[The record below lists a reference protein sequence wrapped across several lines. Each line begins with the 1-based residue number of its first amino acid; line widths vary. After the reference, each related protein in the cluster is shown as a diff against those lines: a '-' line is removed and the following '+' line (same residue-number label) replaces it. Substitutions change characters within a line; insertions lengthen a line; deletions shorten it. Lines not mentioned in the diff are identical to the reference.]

1 MDNQVVLS
9 EDGQQSEK
17 SAVIYKSN
25 DGTIQLEV
33 QLAND
38 TVWLTQAQM
47 ALLFGT
53 QRQAI
58 TKHLKTIFDCHELE
72 RTSNS
77 SILELLQKEGNRYV
91 KRNVE
96 LFNLDVIISVG
107 YRVNTKRGIEFRQW
121 ANQILKNY
129 LLNGYSFNQRLERLE
144 QRVNKTEEKIDFFV
158 KTALPPVEGVFYE
171 GQIFDAYVF
180 VSDLLR
186 RAKHEIILMKISAYL
201 PPAPRSPSNG

>member
-9 EDGQQSEK
+9 ADGQQSEK

-33 QLAND
+33 QLYND
-38 TVWLTQAQM
+38 TVWLNRQQ
-47 ALLFGT
+47 LSVLFD
-53 QRQAI
+53 RDI
-58 TKHLKTIFDCHELE
+58 KTIGKHIKNALNEELKGLAVVANFA
-72 RTSNS
+72 TTASDGKTY
-77 SILELLQKEGNRYV
+77 Q
-91 KRNVE
+91 VE
-96 LFNLDVIISVG
+96 HYNIDMVLSVG
-107 YRVNTKRGIEFRQW
+107 YRVKSQRGIDYRHW
-121 ANQILKNY
+121 ANVALKNY
-129 LLNGYSFNQRLERLE
+129 LLRGYAVNQRLLYLE
-144 QRVNKTEEKIDFFV
+144 QKIAEHDQKIDFFV

-201 PPAPRSPSNG
+201 PPAPR